1 VQRLSR
7 PRPVQEMWISYVH
20 RFDARGVRVG
30 SVLVA
35 AGNRD
40 YEVIER
46 TLLDI
51 RTRLRGPVVK
61 YLLFWTLL
69 VAEQYPRM

>member
-1 VQRLSR
+1 
-7 PRPVQEMWISYVH
+7 MWIPYVH
-20 RFDARGVRVG
+20 RFNARGVGGG
-30 SVLVA
+30 SALVA

-51 RTRLRGPVVK
+51 RTRLRAPVVK
-61 YLLFWTLL
+61 YLLVWTLL
-69 VAEQYPRM
+69 AAEQYPRIW